1 MKDTKTIHKSHA
13 ATESNAPAEISKVAV
28 TAFSISAG
36 LIGIWAV
43 ACMVAGVVNSGGPV
57 SLISNLFKAIFG

>member
-13 ATESNAPAEISKVAV
+13 GSASNASTEISKVAV
-28 TAFSISAG
+28 TAVSISAG

-43 ACMVAGVVNSGGPV
+43 ACMVAGTINSGGPV
-57 SLISNLFKAIFG
+57 SLVANLFKTIFG